1 MISKDC
7 QGWLFQIKHRHL
19 SLSWRLG
26 IPGRRWSA
34 RDFLRSL
41 SPRPHRYAKRC
52 GRVFCGYFSEMAR
65 NKVLEDLLNDDL
77 AQVRG
82 VTEKAMFGGRAWLLH
97 GNLLCGAR
105 DDGMLARLGKGND
118 TWALAIPGIAPMISR
133 GRPMH
138 GWVRGA
144 PEVYEN
150 DGLRR
155 KLLDAALDFTKS
167 LPRK

>member
-1 MISKDC
+1 
-7 QGWLFQIKHRHL
+7 
-19 SLSWRLG
+19 
-26 IPGRRWSA
+26 
-34 RDFLRSL
+34 
-41 SPRPHRYAKRC
+41 
-52 GRVFCGYFSEMAR
+52 MAR

-82 VTEKAMFGGRAWLLH
+82 ITEKAMFGGRAWLLH

-105 DDGMLARLGKGND
+105 GDGMLARLGKGND
-118 TWALAIPGIAPMISR
+118 SWALATPGIAPMISR

-138 GWVRGA
+138 GWVRAA

-155 KLLDAALDFTKS
+155 NLLDAALDFTKS
-167 LPRK
+167 LPSK